1 MTLFAGSPERA
12 RKARAAAFA
21 ASLFA
26 LGAATVTALA
36 VGDGN
41 PVFAALPVALVA
53 VAWSMA
59 RAPLRWSAS
68 VLVLLVL
75 SLEISSDASGLW
87 HTPLAALGDI
97 LQENLERSA
106 RLPGVVLSGLDI
118 LALYLLGISLY
129 RRAKGSTLDGR
140 GLVPAPTILVAFLL
154 LYVAGTAYADLIGLV
169 RGGSVAFWK
178 LRHLLQ
184 IPLLFLVFQAS
195 FRGPSDYALI
205 GRIVIVAASVKAL
218 LSAYVQHV
226 IAFELT
232 GGHMMY
238 ATNHGDSILFC
249 LAAFLLIVNLAERED
264 RGSAR
269 SAALFLPLVL
279 LGLGEN
285 ARRTAWVMLATV
297 LVVFHVLGRP
307 RPWKRALT
315 RVMLVVVPVV
325 LLYVAIGW
333 DQSGGIFAPV
343 QFLRSLSD
351 SSMDSSTRWRDVENW
366 NIAMSMREHPLLGL
380 GLGHEYTEFV
390 RGDDIS
396 TLFRDFKGWPHNSVL
411 GLLLFSGPIGF
422 TAMWSLFGCVVF
434 LAIRSYRMARGPE
447 DRIAAMG
454 CTATIIV
461 GAVLAFGDTGAHHA
475 QYRVLTALALAISG
489 KLAVVTGAWPA
500 AAQRGHP
507 GSPRSVRSAKAPAA
521 AQRARSSVT

>member
-1 MTLFAGSPERA
+1 MTALAEPPARAGP
-12 RKARAAAFA
+12 ARAAAFT
-21 ASLFA
+21 ASLLA
-26 LGAATVTALA
+26 MGAATVAALA
-36 VGDGN
+36 VGGGN

-53 VAWSMA
+53 AAWGMA

-68 VLVLLVL
+68 VLVLLML

-97 LQENLERSA
+97 LQDNLERSA
-106 RLPGVVLSGLDI
+106 RLPGVVLSGLDV

-129 RRAKGSTLDGR
+129 RRAKGSTLDGE
-140 GLVPAPTILVAFLL
+140 GFVPVPSIVVGFLV
-154 LYVAGTAYADLIGLV
+154 LYVAGTAYADLIGLL

-184 IPLLFLVFQAS
+184 IPLLVLVFQAS
-195 FRGPSDYALI
+195 FRGPSDYAVV
-205 GRIVIVAASVKAL
+205 GRIVVVAASIKAL
-218 LSAYVQHV
+218 LGTYVQHV
-226 IAFELT
+226 VAPALT
-232 GGHMMY
+232 GGEMLY

-249 LAAFLLIVNLAERED
+249 LAAFLLVVNLAERED
-264 RGSAR
+264 RASAR
-269 SAALFLPLVL
+269 SAALFLPLIL

-285 ARRTAWVMLATV
+285 ARRTAWVMLAVV
-297 LVVFHVLGRP
+297 LFTFYLLGRP

-315 RVMLVVVPVV
+315 RGMLVAIPIL

-333 DQSGGIFAPV
+333 DRSGSLFAPV
-343 QFLRSLSD
+343 QVLRSLSD
-351 SSMDSSTRWRDVENW
+351 SSVDSSTRWRDVENW
-366 NIAMSMREHPLLGL
+366 NLAMSMREHPLLGL

-396 TLFRDFKGWPHNSVL
+396 AVFSDFKGWPHNSVL
-411 GLLLFSGPIGF
+411 GLLLFAGPIGF

-447 DRIAAMG
+447 DRVAAMA
-454 CTATIIV
+454 CIATIIV

-475 QYRVLTALALAISG
+475 QYRVLTALALAVSG

-500 AAQRGHP
+500 AARRP
-507 GSPRSVRSAKAPAA
+507 VRRAKALAVPT
-521 AQRARSSVT
+521 RSSAT